1 MSKKLEEEILLR
13 LKKNLAEI
21 TEISESEITKNSIFR
36 NDLGMDS
43 LDKLELGYSVEEE
56 FGIPLSDEDMLNKFD
71 TLGDYVD
78 YILAQKHYKK

>member
-13 LKKNLAEI
+13 LKKNLIEI
-21 TEISESEITKNSIFR
+21 TEISKSKITKNSIFK

-43 LDKLELGYSVEEE
+43 LDRLELGYRIEED
-56 FGIPLSDEDMLNKFD
+56 FSIPLSDGDMLNKFE

-78 YILAQKHYKK
+78 YILAQKRYKE